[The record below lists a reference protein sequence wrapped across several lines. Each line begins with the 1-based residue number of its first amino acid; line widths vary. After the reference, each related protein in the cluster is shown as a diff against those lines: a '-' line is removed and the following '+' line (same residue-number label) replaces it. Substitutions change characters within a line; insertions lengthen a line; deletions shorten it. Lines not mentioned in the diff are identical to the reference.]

1 MMQQTKR
8 KLVLEQVRPRARG
21 DVSRQRCTDLGQQTC
36 RVLCVAR
43 RAERLWLWHWVPVCS
58 LQECLL
64 GGSRSCG
71 NRYGTWNALATAFSR
86 REASGGYAICVLVQ
100 DGAQ

>member
-21 DVSRQRCTDLGQQTC
+21 DVSRQKCRDLGQQRC
-36 RVLCVAR
+36 WVLCVAR
-43 RAERLWLWHWVPVCS
+43 RAERLWHWVPVCS

-64 GGSRSCG
+64 GGNRSSG
-71 NRYGTWNALATAFSR
+71 NRYGTWNALASADSR
-86 REASGGYAICVLVQ
+86 REASAGYATCNMVQ
-100 DGAQ
+100 YGVQ